1 MNLTFPPGPP
11 NDRFGQAHSAAMR
24 NNPAA
29 FGMDLQRRFGDVVF
43 FRLGPISCYQ
53 FAHPDAIHDVLS
65 AKAMCFGKPPRL
77 KQVFGR
83 FEGDGLIV
91 SDGDHWSCQRRL
103 IQPAFH
109 SQLLA
114 AYAECFGRIAEDA
127 ISSWQG
133 KGEIDVASEMRS
145 LALRIILNT
154 LFSTT
159 KASDVERIR
168 FAVGPI
174 QQWAMREFYR
184 VVATPR
190 WLPLIWQS
198 EARRAIADLDS
209 FVRGIVE
216 SRLAEKAPVA
226 DDLLS
231 RVLSAV
237 DPRTGKRMTK
247 REVRDEMVT
256 MLLAGHETMASA
268 LTWTL
273 WLLAT
278 HNDHQKRLAE
288 EIQNHLRGQTPKA
301 ENFEQLASVQQAFK
315 ESMRLYPPV
324 YLLSRWVVNPVEVAG
339 FRLLPGSQVFLNV
352 FVTHRDARWYPDP
365 ERFDPSRFAC
375 SHSGRMLPSMWF
387 PFGAGPRGCI
397 GKDFSIMEGTM
408 VLSALLQRYQFTPAE
423 GQVTPEFQWGLSLQ
437 PRGGLRLSLS
447 ERK

>member
-1 MNLTFPPGPP
+1 
-11 NDRFGQAHSAAMR
+11 MR
-24 NNPAA
+24 DNPAA
-29 FGMDLQRRFGDVVF
+29 FGLDLQRRFGDVVF
-43 FRLGPISCYQ
+43 FRLGPVPCYQ
-53 FAHPDAIHDVLS
+53 FVHPDAIHEVLA
-65 AKAMCFGKPPRL
+65 AKAVCFGKPPRL

-103 IQPAFH
+103 VQPAFH
-109 SQLLA
+109 SQRLS
-114 AYAECFGRIAEDA
+114 AYAECFGRLTEDA

-133 KGEIDVASEMRS
+133 KSEIDVASEMRL

-159 KASDVERIR
+159 KFSDVERIR
-168 FAVGPI
+168 TDVDQI
-174 QQWAMREFYR
+174 QQWAMRELYR

-209 FVRGIVE
+209 LVRGIVE
-216 SRLAEKAPVA
+216 SRTAEKSPVA

-247 REVRDEMVT
+247 REVRDEIVT

-273 WLLAT
+273 WSLAT
-278 HNDHQKRLAE
+278 HNDHQSRLAE
-288 EIQNHLRGQTPKA
+288 EIQHQLRGQTPKA

-315 ESMRLYPPV
+315 EGMRLYPPV
-324 YLLSRWVVNPVEVAG
+324 YLLSRWVVKQVEVAG

-352 FVTHRDARWYPDP
+352 FVTHRDARWFPDP
-365 ERFDPSRFAC
+365 ARFEPSRFAC
-375 SHSGRMLPSMWF
+375 SHSGRMLRSTWF

-397 GKDFSIMEGTM
+397 GKDFSMMEGTL
-408 VLSALLQRYQFTPAE
+408 VLSALLQRCQFTPAA
-423 GQVTPEFQWGLSLQ
+423 GQANPQFQWGLSLQ

-447 ERK
+447 ERV